1 MPVYKLSSDGT
12 VELVDDV
19 HSALTVERL
28 EPDDDPNALVDKLA
42 QTVRIDIAFPKYTDG
57 RGYSHAQILRRR
69 YQFAGEIRAVGHVLR
84 DQLRF
89 MARSG
94 FSSFETAHDVTLD
107 EVREAL
113 AELSTIT
120 QPDALARES
129 HAFARRH
136 ESA

>member
-1 MPVYKLSSDGT
+1 MPVYKLISDGGVDV
-12 VELVDDV
+12 VEYVD
-19 HSALTVERL
+19 SALTVERL
-28 EPDDDPNALVDKLA
+28 EPDDDPNALVDMLA

-69 YQFAGEIRAVGHVLR
+69 HQFEGDIRAVGHVLR

-94 FSSFETAHDVTLD
+94 FTSFETAHEVTLD

-120 QPDALARES
+120 QPDALAHES